1 MNEGEVVSDI
11 NTYSYLVH
19 TFGKLNKLEEIYVL
33 LREME
38 SSNVLL
44 EIYTKCNVVLWLVV
58 ELNPWLRSLIIN
70 GVKINKILSE
80 DKY

>member
-1 MNEGEVVSDI
+1 MNEGGVVPDI
-11 NTYSYLVH
+11 NTYLVH

-38 SSNVLL
+38 SSNVPL

-70 GVKINKILSE
+70 GVKINKILAE

>member
-1 MNEGEVVSDI
+1 MMFRTMNEGGVVPDI
-11 NTYSYLVH
+11 NTYLVH

-44 EIYTKCNVVLWLVV
+44 EIYTK
-58 ELNPWLRSLIIN
+58 
-70 GVKINKILSE
+70 
-80 DKY
+80 

>member
-1 MNEGEVVSDI
+1 MMFRTMNEGEVVPDI

-44 EIYTKCNVVLWLVV
+44 EIYTK
-58 ELNPWLRSLIIN
+58 
-70 GVKINKILSE
+70 
-80 DKY
+80 